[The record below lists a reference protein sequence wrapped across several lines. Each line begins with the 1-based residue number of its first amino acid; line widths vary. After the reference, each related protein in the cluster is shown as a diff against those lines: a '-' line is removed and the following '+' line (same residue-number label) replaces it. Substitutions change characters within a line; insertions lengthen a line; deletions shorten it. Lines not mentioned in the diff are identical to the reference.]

1 MQNRLPILSLRLQ
14 SVYIQIA
21 LVLSFIPI
29 IQMVLLMTQEAF
41 RIPFIDSWYA
51 DIYVMQRFLEGT
63 LTVGDLFASHN
74 GHVIVLQRI
83 IVLLSM
89 LFAQYREPVLLVFY
103 FACTLLSWFLL
114 TAAFVK
120 VAAHQRA
127 ILIAVPLAAM
137 LFAPSQ
143 YDNYVTAFQG
153 VFLLAQLGY
162 ALVVW
167 ACLTQRGNRRVI
179 LVILGVLL
187 AVWSQFSGN
196 ALWLAAPLGLWAVGE
211 RRLRV
216 FALFTLIAA
225 ANLVV
230 YAQSFFSGPA
240 RMGEDLIRRL
250 TEDAAILR
258 LTAVFL
264 GAPARVDMLWIQQ
277 AHDDGFIMTRL
288 AFVLGVSALAALFG
302 LSLVARR
309 TPGVWLVPILY
320 SLGSAVSLA
329 MTNVQAMD
337 NIFWSKYTTV
347 AIPFWVGMVGF
358 VATLVLNCS
367 KPIRT
372 VASGVVAAVTALFW
386 LQMPSSFDIPHNA
399 RFSEQCVIAYEVRP
413 VECDRPF
420 TLSIRTDEPAVQE
433 EIRERIVFLREHRLS
448 LFADP
453 VTLDL
458 TTLPAQNISERIV
471 NVESRRFGWTQSPI
485 VFAHALGQYQQQ
497 VYVYDGYR
505 VTLEG
510 SIYVEANNPVSERE
524 DGVTFQIAA
533 IEENGTATG
542 IFEMTYD
549 PHQNSQPIPFAVNL
563 EEYAGQVIRLHFST
577 LPRETNDRD
586 WSIWI
591 APRIRYS

>member
-1 MQNRLPILSLRLQ
+1 MHNRLPIQSLRLQ
-14 SVYIQIA
+14 SVYTQIA

-29 IQMVLLMTQEAF
+29 IQMVLFMTQEAF

-51 DIYVMQRFLEGT
+51 DIYVMQRFLDGT
-63 LTVGDLFASHN
+63 LTIGDLFASHN
-74 GHVIVLQRI
+74 GHVIVLQRL

-89 LFAQYREPVLLVFY
+89 LFAQYREPVLLGFY

-120 VAAHQRA
+120 VAAHERA
-127 ILIAVPLAAM
+127 ILIAVPFAAM

-216 FALFTLIAA
+216 FALFALIAA
-225 ANLVV
+225 ANLIV
-230 YAQSFFSGPA
+230 YAQSFFSGPSRVA
-240 RMGEDLIRRL
+240 EDLIGGL
-250 TEDAAILR
+250 TGDAAILR

-264 GAPARVDMLWIQQ
+264 GAPARVDMIWLQQ
-277 AHDDGFIMTRL
+277 AHDDGFIITRM
-288 AFVLGVSALAALFG
+288 AFVLGMSALVVVLG
-302 LSLVARR
+302 LCLTARR
-309 TPGVWLVPILY
+309 TPGVWLVPMLY
-320 SLGSAVSLA
+320 SFASAASLA
-329 MTNVQAMD
+329 MTNVEVMD

-347 AIPFWVGMVGF
+347 AIPFWIGMAGF
-358 VATLVLNCS
+358 AGTLSLNGS
-367 KPIRT
+367 KRMSNL
-372 VASGVVAAVTALFW
+372 ASGVAVAVTTIFW
-386 LQMPSSFDIPHNA
+386 FQVPSSFDIPHNA

-413 VECDRPF
+413 TECDRPF

-433 EIRERIVFLREHRLS
+433 EIRERIIFLRDRRLS
-448 LFADP
+448 LFAETT
-453 VTLDL
+453 TLDL
-458 TTLPAQNISERIV
+458 TFLPIQNISERIV
-471 NVESRRFGWTQSPI
+471 NAESRRFGWTEHPV

-497 VYVYDGYR
+497 VYVYSGYQ

-533 IEENGTATG
+533 IEENGMATG

-549 PHQNSQPIPFAVNL
+549 PQVDSQPIPFAVSL
-563 EEYAGQVIRLHFST
+563 DAYADQVIRLHFST

-586 WSIWI
+586 WAIWV